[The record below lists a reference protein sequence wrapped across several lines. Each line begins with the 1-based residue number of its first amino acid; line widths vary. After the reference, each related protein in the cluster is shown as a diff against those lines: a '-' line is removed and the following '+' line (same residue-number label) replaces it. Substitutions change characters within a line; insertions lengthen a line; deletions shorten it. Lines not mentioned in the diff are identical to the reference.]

1 MFDLKPLCILY
12 KLFTHNLTKY
22 KEVEYKTMISG
33 MCELNEFKF
42 LNLQD
47 LVERGFFL
55 KLSMGNIPTSIWSI
69 FFCYSFL
76 IFRIEILFL
85 VCRRKII
92 IF

>member
-12 KLFTHNLTKY
+12 KLFTYNLTKY
-22 KEVEYKTMISG
+22 KEMKYKPMISS

-47 LVERGFFL
+47 LVESVFF
-55 KLSMGNIPTSIWSI
+55 KLSMGNVPTSIWSV
-69 FFCYSFL
+69 FFCYLFL